1 LAFFEEKHVP
11 PHNNTKS
18 TFEPDNVDIRL
29 LKENVRFGWMSG
41 EQLSDFLF
49 LPSRPVPA
57 RITRLVQHGF
67 LVTCDEFRIR
77 PLYFAT
83 HLGARWA
90 GLGLQAIRQID
101 RNDVYHDLSVVDLAH
116 YVTAREPGSRWISE
130 RQLRSV
136 AARRMRQFRFTER
149 GHYPDGMLID
159 ADGRR
164 IAMEL
169 ELSKKSPWRYRR
181 ILRWYAE
188 QPEIAGLR
196 WYIGMPSIRKLLERI
211 MHENDLVI
219 GDGMTILDL
228 PSEVGR
234 RR

>member
-1 LAFFEEKHVP
+1 MP
-11 PHNNTKS
+11 PNNKNKG

-29 LKENVRFGWMSG
+29 LKENVRFGWTST
-41 EQLSDFLF
+41 EQLSDLLF
-49 LPSRPVPA
+49 LPSRPTPA
-57 RITRLVQHGF
+57 RINRLVEHGF
-67 LVTCDEFRIR
+67 LVRNDEFRIR

-83 HLGARWA
+83 PLGARWA
-90 GLGLQAIRQID
+90 GIGLQAIRQID
-101 RNDVYHDLSVVDLAH
+101 RNDVYHDLTVFDLAA
-116 YVTAREPGSRWISE
+116 YVTVREPGSRWISE

-159 ADGRR
+159 PDGRR

-169 ELSKKSPWRYRR
+169 ELSKKSPWRYRQ

-196 WYIGMPSIRKLLERI
+196 WYVGMRSIRGVIERV
-211 MHENDLVI
+211 MRENDLVI
-219 GDGMTILDL
+219 GDGMTIHDL